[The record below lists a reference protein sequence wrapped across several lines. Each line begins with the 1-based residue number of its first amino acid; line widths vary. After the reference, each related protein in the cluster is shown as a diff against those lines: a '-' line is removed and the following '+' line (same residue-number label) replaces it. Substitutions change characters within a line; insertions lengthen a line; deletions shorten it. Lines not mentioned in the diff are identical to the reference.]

1 MALLASNVVGMDRTS
16 PVGAE
21 GRRAPHCPECGGIRL
36 VRDSGSAE
44 LHCGDCGL
52 VLASQWVSDDLPFSG
67 GEKGPS
73 EGGRGVGPFV
83 PAGAPRKHLGSTL
96 GVRRDGQ
103 GRALSADR
111 RNYYGHLKWLMD
123 REVTRRT
130 DSPLDRSPARD
141 LLARTSSTLG
151 LPAVVLSE
159 AERIFQ
165 LATQRGAFRGRNMGS
180 SVGASIYAACR
191 RFGLPRTLGEVSKVV
206 GIRRSELGRAFKSLS
221 RNLGTPVPIVN
232 LQSYLTRYAEELALS
247 PRVRS
252 TVEEMLRVT
261 QGHPEVSGLS
271 PHGLVAALIYLA
283 SEQHGEGRPRTQVA
297 KVGSVTEVTLRSTS
311 RTLERLLADRRLT
324 SAD

>member
-1 MALLASNVVGMDRTS
+1 M
-16 PVGAE
+16 
-21 GRRAPHCPECGGIRL
+21 
-36 VRDSGSAE
+36 VRDVASGE

-52 VLASQWVSDDLPFSG
+52 VLGSQWIADDLPYSG
-67 GEKGPS
+67 ADGPS

-83 PAGAPRKHLGSTL
+83 PTGAPRRHLGSTL

-123 REVTRRT
+123 REVTRRS

-151 LPAVVLSE
+151 LPTVVLSE
-159 AERIFQ
+159 SERIFR
-165 LATQRGAFRGRNMGS
+165 LASQRGAFRGRNLGS
-180 SVGASIYAACR
+180 SVGASLYAACR

-206 GIRRSELGRAFKSLS
+206 GVRRSELGRAFKALS

-232 LQSYLTRYAEELALS
+232 LQSYLARYAEELALS
-247 PRVRS
+247 PKVRS
-252 TVEEMLRVT
+252 TVEEMLRAT

-283 SEQHGEGRPRTQVA
+283 SERHGESRARVQVA
-297 KVGSVTEVTLRSTS
+297 RVGSITEVTLRSTS
-311 RTLERLLADRRLT
+311 KTLERLLAAKALNT
-324 SAD
+324 E